1 MQRTWR
7 VTVKG
12 RFADLDNEQK
22 QALRAGLDTLPPG
35 FTETA
40 TLQYDRDVYAFT
52 YRLIIHTESD
62 SPADAEVGATL
73 IAEEK
78 ATADLKTRGLE
89 YRDLRIA
96 GMTSMDDM
104 KINRPSRVG
113 KREQK

>member
-12 RFADLDNEQK
+12 RFADLDDAQK
-22 QALRAGLDTLPPG
+22 RELRSGLDTLPPG

-52 YRLIIHTESD
+52 YRLIVHTESD
-62 SPADAEVGATL
+62 SPADAEVEASL
-73 IAEEK
+73 IAEEI
-78 ATADLKTRGLE
+78 ATANLEARGIT
-89 YRDLRIA
+89 YRDLKIA
-96 GMTSMDDM
+96 GVTSMDNM

-113 KREQK
+113 NSEKK